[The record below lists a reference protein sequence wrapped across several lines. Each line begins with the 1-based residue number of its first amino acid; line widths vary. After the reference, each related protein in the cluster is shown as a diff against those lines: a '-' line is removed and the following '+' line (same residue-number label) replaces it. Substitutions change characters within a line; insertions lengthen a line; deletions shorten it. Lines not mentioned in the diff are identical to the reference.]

1 MKTNPDQYY
10 FLKIE
15 KSLGRAI
22 HRYSL
27 IKENDRVAVALS
39 GGKDSLVMLETLA
52 NRRKRLPINY
62 EVMAIHVHVS
72 NIGYETDLSFIKRF
86 CDELNVPLHIINTE
100 ADLEKHK
107 DKAICFICSSLRRK
121 ELFDFVKKE
130 KCNKLAFGH
139 HRDDAIETLL
149 MNMMSNSSISA
160 MPPSLS
166 MFSGEFDLIRPL
178 ILLAED
184 EIREYARLRNYP
196 QQVKIC
202 PHGDATRR
210 ADAKR
215 LLIEMEKIDKNAR
228 QNIYGAMSNV
238 QSLYLPPAKE

>member
-1 MKTNPDQYY
+1 MNHNPEQY

-27 IKENDRVAVALS
+27 IKDKDRVAVALS

-62 EVMAIHVHVS
+62 EVTAVHVHVK
-72 NIGYETDLSFIKRF
+72 NIGYETDLNFINRF
-86 CDELNVPLHIINTE
+86 CDDLNVPLHVIETE
-100 ADLEKHK
+100 ADLEKYTG
-107 DKAICFICSSLRRK
+107 KAMCYICSSLRRK
-121 ELFDFVKKE
+121 ELFDYVKKE

-139 HRDDAIETLL
+139 HRDDVIETLL
-149 MNMMSNSSISA
+149 MNMISNSSISA

-166 MFSGEFDLIRPL
+166 MFDGEFDLIRPL
-178 ILLAED
+178 ILLSED
-184 EIREYARLRNYP
+184 EIQEYARLRNYP
-196 QQVKIC
+196 QQVKRC
-202 PHGDATRR
+202 PHGDDTRR
-210 ADAKR
+210 AEAKR
-215 LLIEMEKIDKNAR
+215 LLIEMVKIDKNAR
-228 QNIYGAMSNV
+228 QNIYGSMSNV